1 MNRQSARRM
10 GTAAAAAA
18 VGALYLLAA
27 RATPVGAAEDDALHL
42 LLARSL
48 RHGAFAL
55 QGTPANDPLPG
66 FAALLC
72 LPAALVEPRWELLKI
87 VGLLSAAA
95 AITLTW
101 RLARRCLDDG
111 TAAAAAALTALS
123 PLLLS
128 HAGLILPDLPYLA
141 LSLFLLERLTEPG
154 FAGASAPVIAAAA
167 AATML
172 RPYGAWLVLSLALGI
187 AASKGARK
195 ASFFAIPALTPLA
208 LWTLRNRL
216 LTGSG
221 SGYLLNMSAETAALA
236 EPRTALL
243 HAAGLLAALGGD
255 GLLSLGRF
263 LPLAGLV
270 AAGAAAAALAA
281 VGAVRLLRKKEDP
294 RVFALTAYAIL
305 LGAQHLV
312 WLPLEPRYVLP
323 LVPLAWILML
333 AAAAPL
339 LKRRRALAAVILAA
353 LAAPAL
359 RLDLALAAPGLSGP
373 ARFQPATMAWLRANT
388 PANARVQSLEQ
399 RTVALLSGRG
409 AGLPDPQAG
418 ERDAWLAYTLS
429 ERFDFVH
436 VVSTFA
442 PGGFFPAPIRRLAE
456 KMDPWARST
465 PYLREV
471 FRGGNEGATLF
482 RVEHPDP
489 GRYLKAWSL
498 FAGAVADLRRGGLR
512 AGARAKLDE
521 AVTLEPRLALAWAWR
536 GLIADDPREKRRDLD
551 RAAAL
556 DPTSDW
562 IRRERD
568 GAAPAREHPGSS
580 LLRSNP

>member
-1 MNRQSARRM
+1 MKRPSTRRL

-27 RATPVGAAEDDALHL
+27 RAVPVGAAEDDALHI
-42 LLARSL
+42 LLARALS
-48 RHGAFAL
+48 RGAFAL
-55 QGTPANDPLPG
+55 RGVPANDPLPG

-72 LPAALVEPRWELLKI
+72 LPAALVEPRWALLKI

-95 AITLTW
+95 AIYLTW
-101 RLARRCLDDG
+101 RLARRFLDEKE
-111 TAAAAAALTALS
+111 ALAAAALTALS
-123 PLLLS
+123 PLMLL

-141 LSLFLLERLTEPG
+141 LSLFLFERLTEPG
-154 FAGASAPVIAAAA
+154 FAGASAPAIAAAA
-167 AATML
+167 AAAML
-172 RPYGAWLVLSLALGI
+172 RPYGAWLVLSLALAI

-195 ASFFAIPALTPLA
+195 ASFFMIPALTPLA

-216 LTGSG
+216 LTGAG
-221 SGYLLNMSAETAALA
+221 SGYLLNMNAETAALA

-255 GLLSLGRF
+255 GLLSLGHV

-281 VGAVRLLRKKEDP
+281 AGAVRLLRKKEDP
-294 RVFALTAYAIL
+294 RAFALAAYAIL
-305 LGAQHLV
+305 LAAQHLV
-312 WLPLEPRYVLP
+312 WLPLEPRYALP

-333 AAAAPL
+333 AAAAPH
-339 LKRRRALAAVILAA
+339 LKGRRVLAAVLFAA

-373 ARFQPATMAWLRANT
+373 ARFQPATMAWLRENT
-388 PANARVQSLEQ
+388 PENARVESLEQ
-399 RTVALLSGRG
+399 RTVSLLSGRD
-409 AGLPDPQAG
+409 AELPDPGAG
-418 ERDAWLAYTLS
+418 ERDAWLADALS
-429 ERFDFVH
+429 QRFEFVH

-442 PGGFFPAPIRRLAE
+442 PGGFFPAPIRRLSE
-456 KMDPWARST
+456 KMEPWARST

-471 FRGGNEGATLF
+471 FRSEAEGTAVF
-482 RVEHPDP
+482 RVEHPAPD
-489 GRYLKAWSL
+489 RYLNAWSL
-498 FAGAVADLRRGGLR
+498 FADAVAGLRRGGPR
-512 AGARAKLDE
+512 EGARAKLDR
-521 AVTLEPRLALAWAWR
+521 AVALEPRLALAWAWR

-568 GAAPAREHPGSS
+568 GGGPAREHPLSS